1 MKSRIRAQARPRS
14 DFRPL
19 GFLSFSLILAVVLV
33 VWAGVARSQTP
44 AYPRVGVSAS
54 PTEYVDSL
62 DVVTGEEFTLYVCVF
77 GPGPGEP
84 VGQPFTSLS
93 WVIHQVCCGAEID
106 INHMEY
112 NPDLDHEGHPLL
124 GVRTTTE
131 DCFDQDS
138 VLLATLTCRMTNPTP
153 GGVLWAAGPLE
164 ASYDCS
170 GGNALFMGMAVTLN
184 AEPDPTPVEGSRWG
198 SLKALYR

>member
-33 VWAGVARSQTP
+33 VWAGVAWSQTP

-93 WVIHQVCCGAEID
+93 WVIHQVCCGAEVGILD
-106 INHMEY
+106 FQS
-112 NPDLDHEGHPLL
+112 NPDLEHVGHPLL
-124 GVRTTTE
+124 GMRTTSAT
-131 DCFDQDS
+131 CYDQDIV
-138 VLLATLTCRMTNPTP
+138 VLGSMTCTLTNPT
-153 GGVLWAAGPLE
+153 
-164 ASYDCS
+164 
-170 GGNALFMGMAVTLN
+170 
-184 AEPDPTPVEGSRWG
+184 
-198 SLKALYR
+198 